1 MNEKTLRFASSGF
14 AVIGATITAYL
25 LYARWTGGTLAC
37 TTGGC
42 ETVQHSRY
50 AETFGVPVAALGLFA
65 YAGLF
70 VSAAVR
76 GGWARLTQA
85 TLALTG
91 LLFGAYLLYVQLAVI
106 GALCQWCLATDLI
119 TTAIT
124 ALALLRLRFD
134 ATPTASARSIADG
147 SRGSGRSTEL
157 LSPVQ
162 SSRGL
167 RWRDWL

>member
-1 MNEKTLRFASSGF
+1 MTEKTLRLASAGF
-14 AVIGATITAYL
+14 AVIGAAITAYL
-25 LYARWTGGTLAC
+25 LYARWTGATLAC

-50 AETFGVPVAALGLFA
+50 AETFGVPVAALGLLAF
-65 YAGLF
+65 AGLF

-91 LLFGAYLLYVQLAVI
+91 LLFGAYLLYIQLAVI
-106 GALCQWCLATDLI
+106 GAVCQWCLASDLT

-124 ALALLRLRFD
+124 ALALLRLRIG
-134 ATPTASARSIADG
+134 ATATASARSIFVG
-147 SRGSGRSTEL
+147 SRGSGRS
-157 LSPVQ
+157 
-162 SSRGL
+162 RAG
-167 RWRDWL
+167 